1 LTLKGKI
8 AAHGAAVLTLA
19 LLLSGCALAGR
30 SFGRYVDDKT
40 VTGGVK
46 MRLAAVH
53 LSHLK
58 RVNVDVYD
66 GVVYLTGTVETAL
79 EKSDAEI
86 AAWEATGV
94 DQVVN
99 DIVVRERER
108 SGDAVSALPDMRP
121 RNPLMERFAWVTR
134 MESTGPGGP
143 DLAYDET
150 GLLVATVY
158 TVSAR
163 GLVDAGV
170 ATLPAS
176 GRPVDRVAIYA
187 IPSRVDLPEPLYSVV
202 LWHVADRAAAARP

>member
-1 LTLKGKI
+1 MTLFGKI
-8 AAHGAAVLTLA
+8 AAHGAMVLTAA

-30 SFGRYVDDKT
+30 TFGRYVDDKT

-46 MRLAAVH
+46 MRLVAAH

-66 GVVYLTGTVETAL
+66 GVVYLSGAVDTAL

-99 DIVVRERER
+99 DIVARERA
-108 SGDAVSALPDMRP
+108 SDAVSALPDLRP

-134 MESTGPGGP
+134 MEAGAPGGP
-143 DLAYDET
+143 ELAYDAA
-150 GLLVATVY
+150 GQLVATVY

-163 GLVDAGV
+163 GLVNTGV
-170 ATLPAS
+170 ATLAAG
-176 GRPVDRVAIYA
+176 GRPVDRVSIYA
-187 IPSRVDLPEPLYSVV
+187 IPARADLPESIYSVV
-202 LWHVADRAAAARP
+202 LWHVAERAAARR

>member
-1 LTLKGKI
+1 LTLNRKI

-58 RVNVDVYD
+58 RVKVDVYD

-94 DQVVN
+94 EQVVN
-99 DIVVRERER
+99 DVVVRDRER
-108 SGDAVSALPDMRP
+108 SGDAISALPDLRP
-121 RNPLMERFAWVTR
+121 RHPLMERFAWVAR

-143 DLAYDET
+143 EIAYDEG
-150 GLLVATVY
+150 GLLVATIY

-187 IPSRVDLPEPLYSVV
+187 IPSRADLPEPLYSVV
-202 LWHVADRAAAARP
+202 LWHVAERAAARH